1 MKKILGA
8 ALALS
13 LIGSAAFADVTVR
26 GRGYAETNVFHF
38 KSTST
43 NDEDNTKT
51 SGTSMFSDWDTGD
64 TDIWVDGVF
73 ADGKAGGS
81 LNITFDN
88 ADIAFGD
95 WNIWIKPV
103 DFFELRASNE
113 ANRWVNRYNSIIDK
127 LESKYG
133 VFTVG
138 GYDSGADWKGNFNS
152 TDSDKLNGF
161 MFNFDFD
168 IVQFQLA
175 ANGSLPGQNNWW
187 FSGENG
193 EGINLDA
200 DKKPVYDKDA
210 KEVHAGARVAVPIEG
225 IANFYGWYKV
235 DYLDNKSVGE
245 SDPNGMDHNFGIY
258 ADIVAVENLGI
269 AIGYNGYLD
278 GTREPDGNDY
288 KNVTGVFY
296 NGIDLRVQYMMGNLG
311 LALHN
316 NFTFG
321 SGKGAAASF
330 NNEIATVTADVT
342 VGGSTMENMLVGMI
356 LAGMDDGSWIY
367 DKLNLGLS
375 YKVNDT
381 FTAYLELG
389 NQIAVK
395 NGSFSAEG
403 VDMTG
408 SIIKDSIQVYPRV
421 QLNITEGVAIKTGLA
436 MTFDVVH
443 SWSGEAKGIMGNET
457 ITADGKLDT
466 TMHVALPLALSVEF

>member
-38 KSTST
+38 QSTST

-51 SGTSMFSDWDTGD
+51 SGTSMFSDWNTGD

-187 FSGENG
+187 LGN
-193 EGINLDA
+193 DA
-200 DKKPVYDKDA
+200 IDGHAKDE

-235 DYLDNKSVGE
+235 DYLDNKSVGN

-258 ADIVAVENLGI
+258 ADIVAIENLGI

-278 GTREPDGNDY
+278 GTREPDGNGY

-321 SGKGAAASF
+321 SGKGAAVSF
-330 NNEIATVTADVT
+330 NKEGLSTNVDVEGFIMP
-342 VGGSTMENMLVGMI
+342 VE
-356 LAGMDDGSWIY
+356 LAFMDDGSWIY

-395 NGSFSAEG
+395 NGSFSDEG
-403 VDMTG
+403 VDVSG

-443 SWSGEAKGIMGNET
+443 SWSGEGSVTVMDKTYNVT
-457 ITADGKLDT
+457 DDGDLDT

>member
-38 KSTST
+38 QSTST

-81 LNITFDN
+81 LNITFDS
-88 ADIAFGD
+88 AAIAFGD

-138 GYDSGADWKGNFNS
+138 GYDKGANWKGNFDS

-210 KEVHAGARVAVPIEG
+210 KEVHAGARIAVPIEG

-235 DYLDNKSVGE
+235 DYLDNKVYDVDNDP
-245 SDPNGMDHNFGIY
+245 DPNGMDHNFGIY
-258 ADIVAVENLGI
+258 ADIVAIENLGI

-278 GTREPDGNDY
+278 GTREQPDGNGY

-321 SGKGAAASF
+321 SGKGVVGSMLS
-330 NNEIATVTADVT
+330 NIESVSVT
-342 VGGSTMENMLVGMI
+342 
-356 LAGMDDGSWIY
+356 DGSWIY

-375 YKVNDT
+375 YKVNDV

-389 NQIAVK
+389 NQIAVRSGDGTVSVMGQ
-395 NGSFSAEG
+395 NADVSAS
-403 VDMTG
+403 V
-408 SIIKDSIQVYPRV
+408 IKDSIQIYPRV
-421 QLNITEGVAIKTGLA
+421 QINITEGVAIKTGLA

-443 SWSGEAKGIMGNET
+443 SMDITSGNET
-457 ITADGKLDT
+457 ATADLDT
-466 TMHVALPLALSVEF
+466 TMHVALPLALSVAF

>member
-13 LIGSAAFADVTVR
+13 LIGSAAFAEVTVR

-38 KSTST
+38 QSTSA
-43 NDEDNTKT
+43 NDEDNTKM

-73 ADGKAGGS
+73 ADGKAGGM

-113 ANRWVNRYNSIIDK
+113 ANRWVNRYNTIIDK

-138 GYDSGADWKGNFNS
+138 GYDGGANWKGNFDS

-200 DKKPVYDKDA
+200 AEKPVYGKDA
-210 KEVHAGARVAVPIEG
+210 KEVHVGARIAVPIEG

-235 DYLDNKSVGE
+235 DYLDNKVYSD

-258 ADIVAVENLGI
+258 ADIVAIENLGI

-278 GTREPDGNDY
+278 GTREPDGNGY

-321 SGKGAAASF
+321 SGKGVVGSMLS
-330 NNEIATVTADVT
+330 NTGSVSVTDGSWIYVT
-342 VGGSTMENMLVGMI
+342 
-356 LAGMDDGSWIY
+356 DGSWIY

-375 YKVNDT
+375 YKVNDV

-389 NQIAVK
+389 NQIAVR
-395 NGSFSAEG
+395 NGDG
-403 VDMTG
+403 TG
-408 SIIKDSIQVYPRV
+408 SMMGQNTDVSASVIKDSIQIYPRV
-421 QLNITEGVAIKTGLA
+421 QINITEGVAIKTGLA

-443 SWSGEAKGIMGNET
+443 SMDTTFGNET
-457 ITADGKLDT
+457 ATVDLDT

>member
-13 LIGSAAFADVTVR
+13 LIGSAAFAEVTVR

-38 KSTST
+38 QSTSG
-43 NDEDNTKT
+43 NDMGESLDK

-88 ADIAFGD
+88 AAIAFGD

-138 GYDSGADWKGNFNS
+138 SYDSEANWKGNFDS

-193 EGINLDA
+193 ENINLDA
-200 DKKPVYDKDA
+200 NRNPVYGKDA

-235 DYLDNKSVGE
+235 DYLDNKVY
-245 SDPNGMDHNFGIY
+245 SDSNPNGMDHNFGIY

-278 GTREPDGNDY
+278 GTQDGEG
-288 KNVTGVFY
+288 KNVTDVFY

-321 SGKGAAASF
+321 SGE
-330 NNEIATVTADVT
+330 NVILPTIRDVMDG
-342 VGGSTMENMLVGMI
+342 VVPPEMGGIDALLSNMSI
-356 LAGMDDGSWIY
+356 DGSWIY

-395 NGSFSAEG
+395 NGTATMKGSDGEMS
-403 VDMTG
+403 V

-421 QLNITEGVAIKTGLA
+421 QINITEGVAIKTGLA

-443 SWSGEAKGIMGNET
+443 SQDLTSGNDT
-457 ITADGKLDT
+457 ITTDLDT